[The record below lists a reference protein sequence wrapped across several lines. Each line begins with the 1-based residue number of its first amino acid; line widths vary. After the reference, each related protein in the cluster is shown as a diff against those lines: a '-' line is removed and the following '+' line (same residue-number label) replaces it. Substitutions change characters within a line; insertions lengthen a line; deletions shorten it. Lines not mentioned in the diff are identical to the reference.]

1 MKLADAVTCDDHE
14 DVIPLSERFDKGN
27 EDIRYSLRET
37 DDGRKAAV
45 VDNDILQDIYDG
57 RWTRE
62 KEKQA
67 KAAARNALKK
77 FNRVYVNNVETAVNS
92 DTRTEYTGSDY
103 TEALWKRSKNK
114 FADKMRFADVMD
126 DVVTATVGWKND
138 GILTHDRTDK
148 FVDFVKGDVL
158 LASGDTK
165 YSARVVVGITRGGNY
180 VLYDITSLK
189 PAEFEYKKADSPL
202 DYIRDNPRQSISGA
216 STNVSIAPS
225 DGSVKYS
232 LRENDRKY
240 MDAVEQGDTAEAQK
254 LVDAAAKAAGYKNL
268 FYHGAKKGGGF
279 TTFRGWS
286 YFTENKGYAQR
297 YSESGNANSLY
308 TTYVKMERPFDTRI
322 PEVRELFDE
331 ARMEYGMGQLQDTGL
346 PDWTD
351 GYDLSEYIEEND
363 LPYDGIVLDEG
374 GDFVN
379 GKPVSRGLSYVIRD
393 SAQIKSA
400 DAVTCDDQGDVIPL
414 SERFDRDNEDIWYSV
429 QDDSDEVRSIKR
441 QIQT

>member
-1 MKLADAVTCDDHE
+1 MRKLFQSKADANGRYHGENGSYNATTNTIRLDVNAGANSASELSRVTLLRTMSHE
-14 DVIPLSERFDKGN
+14 LTHALQQNSPAQYDALKRAVLDVLTSKSGASIEEMAARMRERDSSLKDNGAALDEVVAEACENMLRDSDAMEQLIAQHPAEAKTFLEKVKQFFTDIVNAIRAAFGGSDTSRSREATALMQQAEEYLDICEKWSKALQDTAEISGRMDRQTGDGDVSERFDKGN

-37 DDGRKAAV
+37 DDGRKVAV

-165 YSARVVVGITRGGNY
+165 YSARVVVGIT
-180 VLYDITSLK
+180 
-189 PAEFEYKKADSPL
+189 
-202 DYIRDNPRQSISGA
+202 
-216 STNVSIAPS
+216 
-225 DGSVKYS
+225 
-232 LRENDRKY
+232 
-240 MDAVEQGDTAEAQK
+240 
-254 LVDAAAKAAGYKNL
+254 
-268 FYHGAKKGGGF
+268 
-279 TTFRGWS
+279 
-286 YFTENKGYAQR
+286 
-297 YSESGNANSLY
+297 
-308 TTYVKMERPFDTRI
+308 
-322 PEVRELFDE
+322 
-331 ARMEYGMGQLQDTGL
+331 
-346 PDWTD
+346 
-351 GYDLSEYIEEND
+351 
-363 LPYDGIVLDEG
+363 
-374 GDFVN
+374 
-379 GKPVSRGLSYVIRD
+379 
-393 SAQIKSA
+393 
-400 DAVTCDDQGDVIPL
+400 
-414 SERFDRDNEDIWYSV
+414 
-429 QDDSDEVRSIKR
+429 
-441 QIQT
+441 

>member
-1 MKLADAVTCDDHE
+1 
-14 DVIPLSERFDKGN
+14 
-27 EDIRYSLRET
+27 
-37 DDGRKAAV
+37 
-45 VDNDILQDIYDG
+45 
-57 RWTRE
+57 
-62 KEKQA
+62 
-67 KAAARNALKK
+67 
-77 FNRVYVNNVETAVNS
+77 
-92 DTRTEYTGSDY
+92 
-103 TEALWKRSKNK
+103 
-114 FADKMRFADVMD
+114 MD

-268 FYHGAKKGGGF
+268 FYHGSKKGGGF

-297 YSESGNANSLY
+297 YSEAGNANSLY

-346 PDWTD
+346 D
-351 GYDLSEYIEEND
+351 GRIR
-363 LPYDGIVLDEG
+363 
-374 GDFVN
+374 
-379 GKPVSRGLSYVIRD
+379 PVRIH
-393 SAQIKSA
+393 
-400 DAVTCDDQGDVIPL
+400 
-414 SERFDRDNEDIWYSV
+414 
-429 QDDSDEVRSIKR
+429 
-441 QIQT
+441 

>member
-14 DVIPLSERFDKGN
+14 DVIPLSERFDRGN

-37 DDGRKAAV
+37 DDGRKVAV

-67 KAAARNALKK
+67 KAATRNALKK
-77 FNRVYVNNVETAVNS
+77 FNRVYVNNVETAVNRR
-92 DTRTEYTGSDY
+92 TRDEYGGSQY
-103 TEALWKRSKNK
+103 TEDIWKSNK
-114 FADKMRFADVMD
+114 KVFADKMRFADVMD
-126 DVVTATVGWKND
+126 DVVTATVRWKND
-138 GILTHDRTDK
+138 GFLKHDRTDR

-158 LASGDTK
+158 FASGDTK

-216 STNVSIAPS
+216 STNVGIAPS

-240 MDAVEQGDTAEAQK
+240 MDAVEQGDTSEAQK

-297 YSESGNANSLY
+297 YSEAGNANSLY
-308 TTYVKMERPFDTRI
+308 TTYVKMEQPFDTRI

-379 GKPVSRGLSYVIRD
+379 GKPVSRGLSYVIRKSRISRHAENAHRRFVSICHKSD
-393 SAQIKSA
+393 GKFAGHRRMVYQRKFETGSASHRAGMQ
-400 DAVTCDDQGDVIPL
+400 
-414 SERFDRDNEDIWYSV
+414 
-429 QDDSDEVRSIKR
+429 
-441 QIQT
+441 

>member
-37 DDGRKAAV
+37 DDGRKVAV

-77 FNRVYVNNVETAVNS
+77 FSRVYVNNVETAVNS
-92 DTRTEYTGSDY
+92 DTRREFGGSRY
-103 TEALWKRSKNK
+103 SKALWDRNK
-114 FADKMRFADVMD
+114 KAFADKMRFADVMD

>member
-1 MKLADAVTCDDHE
+1 MKLADAVTYDDQG
-14 DVIPLSERFDKGN
+14 DVIPLSERFDRGN

-37 DDGRKAAV
+37 DNGRKVAV
-45 VDNDILQDIYDG
+45 VDNDILHDIYDG

-67 KAAARNALKK
+67 KAAAGNALKK
-77 FNRVYVNNVETAVNS
+77 FNRVYVNNVEMAVNS

-114 FADKMRFADVMD
+114 FADEMRFADVMN
-126 DVVTATVGWKND
+126 DVVTATVGWEND

-165 YSARVVVGITRGGNY
+165 YSARVVVGITDEGRY
-180 VLYDITSLK
+180 VLRDITSIK
-189 PAEFEYKKADSPL
+189 PTDFNYKNIEAPPN
-202 DYIRDNPRQSISGA
+202 YIRDNPRQSVPGA
-216 STNVSIAPS
+216 STNISIAPS

-240 MDAVEQGDTAEAQK
+240 MEAVEHGNTAEAEK

-286 YFTENKGYAQR
+286 YFTENKHYAQR
-297 YSESGNANSLY
+297 YSEAGNANSLY

-346 PDWTD
+346 D
-351 GYDLSEYIEEND
+351 GRIR
-363 LPYDGIVLDEG
+363 
-374 GDFVN
+374 
-379 GKPVSRGLSYVIRD
+379 PVRVHR
-393 SAQIKSA
+393 
-400 DAVTCDDQGDVIPL
+400 
-414 SERFDRDNEDIWYSV
+414 R
-429 QDDSDEVRSIKR
+429 KR
-441 QIQT
+441 PAL

>member
-1 MKLADAVTCDDHE
+1 MKLADAVTYDDQG
-14 DVIPLSERFDKGN
+14 DVIPLSERFDRGN

-37 DDGRKAAV
+37 DNGRKVAV
-45 VDNDILQDIYDG
+45 VDNDILHDIYDG

-67 KAAARNALKK
+67 KAAAGNALKK
-77 FNRVYVNNVETAVNS
+77 FNRVYVNNVEMAVNS

-114 FADKMRFADVMD
+114 FADEMRFADVMN
-126 DVVTATVGWKND
+126 DVVTATVGWEND

-216 STNVSIAPS
+216 STNVSIAHS

-240 MDAVEQGDTAEAQK
+240 MDAVEHGDTAEAQK

-286 YFTENKGYAQR
+286 YFTENKHYAQR
-297 YSESGNANSLY
+297 YSEAGNANSLY

-346 PDWTD
+346 D
-351 GYDLSEYIEEND
+351 GRIR
-363 LPYDGIVLDEG
+363 
-374 GDFVN
+374 
-379 GKPVSRGLSYVIRD
+379 PVRVHR
-393 SAQIKSA
+393 
-400 DAVTCDDQGDVIPL
+400 
-414 SERFDRDNEDIWYSV
+414 R
-429 QDDSDEVRSIKR
+429 KR
-441 QIQT
+441 PAL

>member
-1 MKLADAVTCDDHE
+1 MKLADAVTYDDQG
-14 DVIPLSERFDKGN
+14 DVIPLSERFDRGN

-37 DDGRKAAV
+37 DNGRKVAV
-45 VDNDILQDIYDG
+45 VDNDILHDIYDG

-67 KAAARNALKK
+67 KAAAGNALKK
-77 FNRVYVNNVETAVNS
+77 FNRVYVNNVEMAVNS

-114 FADKMRFADVMD
+114 FADEMRFADVMN
-126 DVVTATVGWKND
+126 DVVTATVGWEND

-165 YSARVVVGITRGGNY
+165 YSARVVVGITDEGRY
-180 VLYDITSLK
+180 VLRDITSIK
-189 PAEFEYKKADSPL
+189 PTDFNYKNIEAPPN
-202 DYIRDNPRQSISGA
+202 YIRDNPRQSVPGA
-216 STNVSIAPS
+216 STNISIAPS

-240 MDAVEQGDTAEAQK
+240 MEAVEHGNTAEAQK

-297 YSESGNANSLY
+297 YSEAGNANSLY